1 MMSET
6 IEKILGYKTTLEK
19 LKTFLS
25 PSIFES
31 LNKEELKKMDEDL
44 TSLNQEIKDSDI
56 PNYFKENL
64 LTEGKNYSRLVNVSQ
79 NSKDSNRTDNTA
91 KVLLTSLLGVAI
103 GFFGMMGYDALSTD
117 LIKKVQNYVK
127 EAS

>member
-1 MMSET
+1 MSET
-6 IEKILGYKTTLEK
+6 IEKILGYKTTLEN

-103 GFFGMMGYDALSTD
+103 GFFGMMGYDAITIQS
-117 LIKKVQNYVK
+117 IKKVENNIK
-127 EAS
+127 E

>member
-1 MMSET
+1 MSET